1 MKITEAKQKNYVAL
15 ISTIAAIVT
24 IMLCTAFVLYGY
36 QKGIFRSKE
45 TLEAFI
51 ASTGVLGPAIFM
63 MIQALQVIIPML
75 PGFVTCIAGAV
86 VFGPLEGFIYSYI
99 GVCIGSILAFYLAR
113 RFRTGLVK
121 KMVSEKNYEKYI
133 RWLEKGN
140 KFDFFFAAAIFL
152 PTAPDDVLCFIAGL
166 TRMTW
171 KKFTT
176 FILLGKPFVI
186 ALYSLAT
193 AGVINLPQFM

>member
-1 MKITEAKQKNYVAL
+1 MEVKKENRVAF
-15 ISTIAAIVT
+15 ISVCLTVVT
-24 IMLCTAFVLYGY
+24 ILLCISFVGYGY
-36 QKGIFRSKE
+36 QKGVFRSRE

-51 ASTGVLGPAIFM
+51 SGTGIWGPLIFM
-63 MIQALQVIIPML
+63 LIQALQVVIPML

-86 VFGPLEGFIYSYI
+86 VVGPLPGFFYSYV
-99 GVCIGSILAFYLAR
+99 GVCIGSIFAFYAAR
-113 RFRTGLVK
+113 RFGTGLVK
-121 KMVSEKNYEKYI
+121 KLVSEKNYDKYI

-171 KKFTT
+171 KRFTA

-193 AGVINLPQFM
+193 AGIIRLPQFL